1 MDKENFRKELSKR
14 SVFRDSSSLNL
25 SYVPK
30 KLYCRDDII
39 KELIHNFRGIIEGK
53 GKFSSNC
60 LLIGKGGV
68 GKTVSAKFFGRNFRE
83 TAIEKGINLFIE
95 HFDCVNFRTKS
106 KIIRTLLG
114 KYCQGSGRG
123 FSDDEAMKQI
133 ITKVKNDNG
142 YILLILDEI
151 HLIPKNDIWALLD
164 TAETFGHHN
173 VRMSL
178 LLISRK
184 HDWIRIESER
194 LLSRINKKINLK
206 PYNLDD
212 AKEIL
217 NYRVDLA
224 FKDGVMNED
233 NLELI
238 AKIVEDT
245 KNMRHGIEI
254 LRLSGQY
261 LDKEGLDESSAE
273 IIRNAA
279 AEVAYPEF
287 RADIID
293 RLKDQELLSLYA
305 VVRALL
311 NSQKSFT
318 TIDDAYEDYKII
330 CETYEIVPHVKMSFR
345 KYVRQLNTLKILLA
359 DSIRIDEE
367 SRGRHLKITL
377 LDVPAEKL
385 KEYLVEIL
393 EKKLIV
399 DS

>member
-39 KELIHNFRGIIEGK
+39 RELIHNFRGIIEGK

-83 TAIEKGINLFIE
+83 TVLEKGINLFIE

-106 KIIRTLLG
+106 KIVRTLLG

-151 HLIPKNDIWALLD
+151 HLISKNDIWALLD

-194 LLSRINKKINLK
+194 LLSRINKKIELK

-224 FKDGVMNED
+224 FKDGAMNED
-233 NLELI
+233 SLELI

-261 LDKEGLDESSAE
+261 MDKEGIDEFSAE

-311 NSQKSFT
+311 NSEKSFT

-330 CETYEIVPHVKMSFR
+330 CETYEIEPHVKMSFR
-345 KYVRQLNTLKILLA
+345 KYIRQLNTLKILLA

-367 SRGRHLKITL
+367 SRGRHLKIAL

-385 KEYLVEIL
+385 EEYLEEIL
-393 EKKLIV
+393 ERKLFV

>member
-14 SVFRDSSSLNL
+14 SVFRNSSSLNL

-39 KELIHNFRGIIEGK
+39 KDLIHNFRGIIEGK

-151 HLIPKNDIWALLD
+151 HLIPKDDIWALLD

-194 LLSRINKKINLK
+194 LLSRINKKIKLK

-224 FKDGVMNED
+224 FKDGVVNED
-233 NLELI
+233 DLELI

-261 LDKEGLDESSAE
+261 MDKEGLDESSAE

-305 VVRALL
+305 VVRNLL

-330 CETYEIVPHVKMSFR
+330 CETYEMEPHVKMSFR
-345 KYVRQLNTLKILLA
+345 KYIRQLNTLKILLA

-377 LDVPAEKL
+377 LDVPAEKFE
-385 KEYLVEIL
+385 EYLVEIL

>member
-14 SVFRDSSSLNL
+14 SVFRNSSSLNL

-151 HLIPKNDIWALLD
+151 HLIPKDDIWALLD

-194 LLSRINKKINLK
+194 LLSRINKKIKLK

-224 FKDGVMNED
+224 FKDGVVNED

-261 LDKEGLDESSAE
+261 MDKEGLDESSAE

-305 VVRALL
+305 VVRNLL

-330 CETYEIVPHVKMSFR
+330 CETYEMEPHVKMSFR
-345 KYVRQLNTLKILLA
+345 KYIRQLNTLKILLA

-367 SRGRHLKITL
+367 SRGRHLNITL

-385 KEYLVEIL
+385 EEYLVEIL

>member
-1 MDKENFRKELSKR
+1 MDKEFFRRELSKK

-25 SYVPK
+25 SYVPS
-30 KLYCRDDII
+30 KLYCRDDVI
-39 KELIHNFRGIIEGK
+39 KELIHNFKGIIEGK
-53 GKFSSNC
+53 GKFSGNC

-83 TAIEKGINLFIE
+83 TALEKNVNLFIE

-142 YILLILDEI
+142 YILLILDEV

-178 LLISRK
+178 LLISRTF
-184 HDWIRIESER
+184 DWIRIESER
-194 LLSRINKKINLK
+194 LLSRINKKIELK
-206 PYNLDD
+206 PYNFNE
-212 AKEIL
+212 AKQIL
-217 NYRVDLA
+217 TYRSDIA
-224 FKDGVMNED
+224 FKDGIIDED

-238 AKIVEDT
+238 GKIVEDT

-254 LRLSGQY
+254 LRLIGLY
-261 LDKEGLDESSAE
+261 IDKEGMDEITAE
-273 IIRNAA
+273 IIRTAA
-279 AEVAYPEF
+279 TEVAYPEF
-287 RADIID
+287 RSDIID
-293 RLKDQELLSLYA
+293 RLKNQELLSLYA

-311 NSQKSFT
+311 NSKKSFT
-318 TIDDAYEDYKII
+318 TIDEAYEDYAAI
-330 CETYEIVPHVKMSFR
+330 CETYEIEPHVKMSFR
-345 KYVRQLNTLKILLA
+345 KYIRQLNTLKILQA

-377 LDVPAEKL
+377 LDVPAERL
-385 KEYLVEIL
+385 NEYLNQIL
-393 EKKLIV
+393 ENKLLL

>member
-14 SVFRDSSSLNL
+14 SVFRNSSSLNL

-151 HLIPKNDIWALLD
+151 HLIPKNDIWALL
-164 TAETFGHHN
+164 
-173 VRMSL
+173 
-178 LLISRK
+178 
-184 HDWIRIESER
+184 
-194 LLSRINKKINLK
+194 
-206 PYNLDD
+206 
-212 AKEIL
+212 EI
-217 NYRVDLA
+217 
-224 FKDGVMNED
+224 G
-233 NLELI
+233 
-238 AKIVEDT
+238 
-245 KNMRHGIEI
+245 
-254 LRLSGQY
+254 
-261 LDKEGLDESSAE
+261 
-273 IIRNAA
+273 
-279 AEVAYPEF
+279 
-287 RADIID
+287 RA
-293 RLKDQELLSLYA
+293 
-305 VVRALL
+305 
-311 NSQKSFT
+311 
-318 TIDDAYEDYKII
+318 
-330 CETYEIVPHVKMSFR
+330 HV
-345 KYVRQLNTLKILLA
+345 
-359 DSIRIDEE
+359 
-367 SRGRHLKITL
+367 
-377 LDVPAEKL
+377 
-385 KEYLVEIL
+385 
-393 EKKLIV
+393 
-399 DS
+399 

>member
-1 MDKENFRKELSKR
+1 MDKEFFRRELSKK

-25 SYVPK
+25 SYVPR
-30 KLYCRDDII
+30 KLYCREDVI
-39 KELIHNFRGIIEGK
+39 KELIHNFKGIIAGK
-53 GKFSSNC
+53 GKFSGNC

-68 GKTVSAKFFGRNFRE
+68 GKTVSAKFFGLNFRE
-83 TAIEKGINLFIE
+83 TALEKDVNLFIE

-142 YILLILDEI
+142 YILLILDEV

-164 TAETFGHHN
+164 IAETFGHHN

-184 HDWIRIESER
+184 NDWIRIESER
-194 LLSRINKKINLK
+194 LLSRINKKIKLK
-206 PYNLDD
+206 PYNFDE
-212 AKEIL
+212 AKQIL
-217 NYRVDLA
+217 TYRADLA
-224 FKDGVMNED
+224 LKDGIINED

-238 AKIVEDT
+238 GKIVEDS

-261 LDKEGLDESSAE
+261 IDKEGMDEITAE
-273 IIRNAA
+273 IIRTAA
-279 AEVAYPEF
+279 TEVAYPDF
-287 RADIID
+287 RSDIID
-293 RLKDQELLSLYA
+293 RLKNQELLSLYA

-311 NSQKSFT
+311 NSKNSFT
-318 TIDDAYEDYKII
+318 TIDEAYEDYAAI
-330 CETYEIVPHVKMSFR
+330 CETYEIEPHVKMSFR
-345 KYVRQLNTLKILLA
+345 KYIRQLNTLKILQA
-359 DSIRIDEE
+359 DSIRIDED

-377 LDVPAEKL
+377 LDVPAERL
-385 KEYLVEIL
+385 NEYLNQIL
-393 EKKLIV
+393 ENKLFL

>member
-1 MDKENFRKELSKR
+1 ENFRKELSKR
-14 SVFRDSSSLNL
+14 SVFRNSSSLNL

-194 LLSRINKKINLK
+194 LLSRINKKVKLK

-217 NYRVDLA
+217 
-224 FKDGVMNED
+224 
-233 NLELI
+233 
-238 AKIVEDT
+238 
-245 KNMRHGIEI
+245 
-254 LRLSGQY
+254 
-261 LDKEGLDESSAE
+261 
-273 IIRNAA
+273 
-279 AEVAYPEF
+279 
-287 RADIID
+287 
-293 RLKDQELLSLYA
+293 
-305 VVRALL
+305 
-311 NSQKSFT
+311 
-318 TIDDAYEDYKII
+318 
-330 CETYEIVPHVKMSFR
+330 
-345 KYVRQLNTLKILLA
+345 
-359 DSIRIDEE
+359 
-367 SRGRHLKITL
+367 
-377 LDVPAEKL
+377 
-385 KEYLVEIL
+385 
-393 EKKLIV
+393 
-399 DS
+399 

>member
-83 TAIEKGINLFIE
+83 TALEKGINLFIE

-114 KYCQGSGRG
+114 KYCHGSGRG

-151 HLIPKNDIWALLD
+151 HLIPRDDIWALLD

-194 LLSRINKKINLK
+194 LLSRINKKIKLK

-217 NYRVDLA
+217 NYRLDLA

-261 LDKEGLDESSAE
+261 MDKEGLDESSAE

-330 CETYEIVPHVKMSFR
+330 CETFEREPHVKMSFR
-345 KYVRQLNTLKILLA
+345 KYIRQLNTLKILLA

-367 SRGRHLKITL
+367 SRGRHLNITL

-385 KEYLVEIL
+385 EEYLVEIL